1 MKTLFFRL
9 ILLVLGVARLS
20 AAEPLRISVFSTVLT
35 EVAQRVGG
43 DQVRVTGHVP
53 VGADPHEFEPRPS
66 DLKTVAGADLILLSA
81 KHMEGYV
88 GKLREV
94 TGGRVR
100 VLEVGDQMPG
110 LWLKEGKEAKNEKP
124 LPRYSKGASGVG
136 GREHGH
142 THAHAGEGKIEDP
155 HWWHSIENMR
165 RAVRMVRDECARLR
179 PGQKSAFEANAA
191 VFEKELGELQQWA
204 KARIAE
210 LPRDRR
216 KLVTSHEAFQY
227 FAKEFGFTVY
237 YVEGLTESDQPA
249 SRKVADLLTVIQQQK
264 VKAVFAQDA
273 VNPKVLKEITASTGA
288 KLGGQL
294 WADGLGPKE
303 ASTYAGMFR
312 HNVNTL
318 VEALK

>member
-1 MKTLFFRL
+1 MKNGLFS
-9 ILLVLGVARLS
+9 LLLFVLGGFSAS
-20 AAEPLRISVFSTVLT
+20 AAEVLKVSVFSTVLT
-35 EVAQRVGG
+35 EVAQKVGG
-43 DQVRVTGHVP
+43 AQAKVTGHVP

-66 DLKTVAGADLILLSA
+66 DLKTVAASDMVLVSA

-88 GKLREV
+88 GKLREA
-94 TGGRVR
+94 TGGRVK
-100 VLEVGDQMPG
+100 VVEVGDQLPS
-110 LWLKEGKEAKNEKP
+110 LWLQEEQ
-124 LPRYSKGASGVG
+124 G
-136 GREHGH
+136 G
-142 THAHAGEGKIEDP
+142 HAGHKHAGGGHGGKIEDP

-165 RAVRMVRDECARLR
+165 KCVRILREEFARLR
-179 PGQKSAFEANAA
+179 PEQRSVFEANALA
-191 VFEKELGELQQWA
+191 YEKELGELQQWA
-204 KARIAE
+204 KGRIAE

-216 KLVTSHEAFQY
+216 RLVTSHEAFQY

-249 SRKVADLLTVIQQQK
+249 SRKVADLLKVIQQQR

-273 VNPKVLKEITASTGA
+273 VNPKVLREITAGTGA

-312 HNVNTL
+312 HNVNTV

>member
-1 MKTLFFRL
+1 M
-9 ILLVLGVARLS
+9 
-20 AAEPLRISVFSTVLT
+20 AEL
-35 EVAQRVGG
+35 
-43 DQVRVTGHVP
+43 H
-53 VGADPHEFEPRPS
+53 
-66 DLKTVAGADLILLSA
+66 
-81 KHMEGYV
+81 
-88 GKLREV
+88 
-94 TGGRVR
+94 
-100 VLEVGDQMPG
+100 
-110 LWLKEGKEAKNEKP
+110 
-124 LPRYSKGASGVG
+124 
-136 GREHGH
+136 
-142 THAHAGEGKIEDP
+142 
-155 HWWHSIENMR
+155 
-165 RAVRMVRDECARLR
+165 
-179 PGQKSAFEANAA
+179 
-191 VFEKELGELQQWA
+191 QWA

-249 SRKVADLLTVIQQQK
+249 SRKVAELLHVIQQQK

-273 VNPKVLKEITASTGA
+273 VNPKVLREITSSTGA

-303 ASTYAGMFR
+303 ASTYGGMFR